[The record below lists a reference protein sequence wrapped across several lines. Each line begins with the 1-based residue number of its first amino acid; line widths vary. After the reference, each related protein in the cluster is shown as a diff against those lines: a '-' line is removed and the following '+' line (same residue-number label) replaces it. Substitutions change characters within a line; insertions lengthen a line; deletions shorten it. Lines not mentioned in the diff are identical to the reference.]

1 MAEESINGALN
12 SQLADFLMGEDI
24 QPGSEAGYKMCKI
37 IWEYHPL
44 GGKMVEKPIEM
55 AMFKPR
61 IYNVSDDAEDRI
73 VNAFIDTWVRL
84 GITQK
89 IKNLFFNARCYGAAA
104 IGIGQDS
111 VSSYKQITKMG
122 LKEEDIFINIFD
134 PLVAAGSMVTSQ
146 DPNTRDFQQPDKYL
160 NIQGK
165 KWHPS
170 RTMKVFTGSQI
181 YLSYQSSSMGFTGRS
196 VFQRCLYPLRSY
208 VNTMIT
214 NDLVSEKAGVLVAK
228 TTQNSSV
235 ISGVLGMA
243 NKAKRGMI
251 KAVKNKG
258 VMNIGAGDSIESL
271 NLQNIDGAMNS
282 ARSNIIAD
290 IAAGSDVPAAILKDE
305 AFANGF
311 GEGKED
317 SKSVAQ
323 YIDSVRQSI
332 DPVITFFEEIV
343 QYIAWNEDFY
353 NSLKNEYPDIY
364 TDDYYTTFFSW
375 RASFEAK
382 WPELQEESPE
392 GRQDSES
399 KLLEQTT
406 KILETLYPRIDPE
419 NQAAVAQWLSD
430 VINMMESY
438 EGAPLVLDMDSLKSY
453 RPPMLPTEDD
463 AEYGNAKKGN
473 EEEA

>member
-1 MAEESINGALN
+1 MAEETFHGTLN
-12 SQLADFLMGEDI
+12 SQLAEFLMGEDI
-24 QPGSEAGYKMCKI
+24 QPGSDTGYKMCKI

-73 VNAFIDTWVRL
+73 VNAFIETWKRL
-84 GITQK
+84 GVTQK
-89 IKNLFFNARCYGAAA
+89 IKNLFFNARCFGAAA

-111 VSSYKQITKMG
+111 VSSYKPLSKMG
-122 LKEEDIFINIFD
+122 LQEEDIFINIFD
-134 PLVAAGSMVTSQ
+134 PLVAAGSMVSSQ
-146 DPNTRDFQQPDKYL
+146 DPNARDFQEPNKYL
-160 NIQGK
+160 DIQGK

-170 RTMKVFTGSQI
+170 RTVKVFTGSPI
-181 YLSYQSSSMGFTGRS
+181 YLSFQPSSMGFTGRS
-196 VFQRCLYPLRSY
+196 VFQRCVYPLRSY
-208 VNTMIT
+208 INTMVT

-228 TTQNSSV
+228 TAQNSSV
-235 ISGVLGMA
+235 VSGILGMA
-243 NKAKRGMI
+243 NKAKRSML
-251 KAVKNKG
+251 KAVKSKG
-258 VMNIGAGDSIESL
+258 VINIGQNDSVESL

-282 ARSNIIAD
+282 ARNNIIAD
-290 IAAGSDVPAAILKDE
+290 ISAGSDVPAAILKDE

-317 SKSVAQ
+317 SKAVSQ

-353 NSLKNEYPDIY
+353 NSLKNEYPDLY
-364 TDDYYTTFFSW
+364 TEDYYTTFFRW
-375 RASFEAK
+375 RASFDAK

-399 KLLEQTT
+399 KLLEQT
-406 KILETLYPRIDPE
+406 IRAYEALLPRLDPD
-419 NQAAVAQWLSD
+419 NQATAAQWVSD
-430 VINMMESY
+430 VVNVLEAY
-438 EGAPLVLDMDSLKSY
+438 EGSPLVLDIEKLKRY
-453 RPPMLPTEDD
+453 QPPVPSTPPAGGGYET
-463 AEYGNAKKGN
+463 
-473 EEEA
+473 EEAQNAL

>member
-12 SQLADFLMGEDI
+12 SQLAEFLMGEDI

-73 VNAFIDTWVRL
+73 VNAFIETWKRL
-84 GITQK
+84 NVTQK
-89 IKNLFFNARCYGAAA
+89 IKNLFFNARCFGAAA
-104 IGIGQDS
+104 AGIGQDS
-111 VSSYKQITKMG
+111 ASSYKPITKMG
-122 LKEEDIFINIFD
+122 LEEADIFINIFD

-146 DPNTRDFQQPDKYL
+146 DPNARDFQQPDKYL

-170 RTMKVFTGSQI
+170 RTIKVFTGSPI
-181 YLSYQSSSMGFTGRS
+181 YLSYQSSAMGFTGRS

-208 VNTMIT
+208 VNTMVT
-214 NDLVSEKAGVLVAK
+214 NDLVSEKAGVMVEKVA
-228 TTQNSSV
+228 QNSST
-235 ISGVLGMA
+235 ISNILGMA
-243 NKAKRGMI
+243 NQAKRAML

-258 VMNIGAGDSIESL
+258 VLSIGQNDSIESL
-271 NLQNIDGAMNS
+271 NLQNIDGAMNA
-282 ARSNIIAD
+282 ARNNIIAD

-317 SKSVAQ
+317 SKAVAQ

-332 DPVITFFEEIV
+332 DPVISFFEEIV
-343 QYIAWNEDFY
+343 QYIAWNEDFF

-364 TDDYYTTFFSW
+364 TDDYYTTFFRW
-375 RASFEAK
+375 RASFDAK
-382 WPELQEESPE
+382 WPELQEKSPE
-392 GRQDSES
+392 DRQDSEG
-399 KLLEQTT
+399 KLLEQTNKT
-406 KILETLYPRIDPE
+406 FETLYPRLDPD
-419 NQAAVAQWLSD
+419 NQAVAAQWLSD
-430 VINMMESY
+430 VINVLESY
-438 EGAPLVLDMDSLKSY
+438 EGSPLVLDMDKLKNY
-453 RPPMLPTEDD
+453 RPPEPP
-463 AEYGNAKKGN
+463 AGGGN
-473 EEEA
+473 EEAEET